1 MSSDR
6 QLKKWLLS
14 CNKKLKAVRPLF
26 KRGQRKSVQLNC
38 IRETP
43 TEIDQ

>member
-14 CNKKLKAVRPLF
+14 CNKKLKTVRPLF
-26 KRGQRKSVQLNC
+26 KRGQRKSVLNC